1 MFWLT
6 SHTWVVAVMVLL
18 KLYPL
23 AGMLLLKAE
32 IFIDPNAELIKVDKS
47 GIVGGLGLVVIPQV
61 IGEAVSVLAWARKGN
76 GA

>member
-1 MFWLT
+1 M
-6 SHTWVVAVMVLL
+6 AVIVLL

-23 AGMLLLKAE
+23 TGILLLKAE
-32 IFIDPNAELIKVDKS
+32 MFIEPNAELIKVDKS
-47 GIVGGLGLVVIPQV
+47 GIVGGSGSVVIPQV